1 MMSSW
6 GVPAILLIIIVAY
19 AFFTKYAMVKVIV
32 GAGLLVPGLIAII
45 YGFTMFNS
53 IDYSLVPTLF
63 LIASG
68 VVLVTV
74 GAMLLLR
81 SFKRK
86 RKLSG
91 AQQIQA
97 NQFAETE
104 HSAVQ
109 ASQDEVEADPR
120 PKAKSNSKS
129 TAATETVCEECGA
142 LNPIRNTY
150 CTHCGERLPNLSL
163 LYRKRKK

>member
-6 GVPAILLIIIVAY
+6 GVPAVLLILIVAY
-19 AFFTKYAMVKVIV
+19 AFITKYAMVKVIV

-63 LIASG
+63 LITSG
-68 VVLVTV
+68 AVLITV
-74 GAMLLLR
+74 GGMLLFR
-81 SFKRK
+81 SAKRT
-86 RKLSG
+86 RRLSG

-97 NQFAETE
+97 NQYVETE
-104 HSAVQ
+104 QSAVQ
-109 ASQDEVEADPR
+109 TSQGKTDS
-120 PKAKSNSKS
+120 KA

-150 CTHCGERLPNLSL
+150 CTQCGERLPNLSL